1 MNVDNPENGGL
12 SDLVEQLE
20 TLYEDEGYSSLI
32 SRSTCCTCCIVY
44 LILSSRADFWALAGI
59 AAVEK
64 GIENANEDC
73 DSDDC
78 EVPDADLSFQWGR
91 EVSNNI
97 TCSSSIA
104 LQFLMLLVEGL

>member
-91 EVSNNI
+91 EVSYNTTYI
-97 TCSSSIA
+97 
-104 LQFLMLLVEGL
+104 LLIHCTAISNAFEGL